1 MAVNHLESFASSE
14 ALQVWGISED
24 PLASGMTTL
33 IFDRE
38 SRVEGVTVDYIK
50 IDFMKS
56 ANLPGFKV
64 SMDAGSSVLYEMDKL
79 FTLTEE
85 EREELEDKIDEFYF
99 SLGDDAPVSSGM
111 VLSFSEN
118 SPEFKKIEE
127 LFGANLANGLQAVF
141 KKHKQKKIHLDIHSD
156 QFLKDSQGNLVC
168 VDAVMDKNIY
178 REIQATN

>member
-1 MAVNHLESFASSE
+1 MANHLESFASGE
-14 ALQVWGISED
+14 AMGIWGIDEN
-24 PLASGMTTL
+24 PMASGMTTL
-33 IFDRE
+33 IFDRD
-38 SRVEGVTVDYIK
+38 SRVEGITIDYIK

-56 ANLPGFKV
+56 AGLPGFRIC
-64 SMDAGSSVLYEMDKL
+64 MDAGSSVLYEMDKL
-79 FTLTEE
+79 SPLTEE
-85 EREELEDKIDEFYF
+85 EKEALEDKIDEFYF
-99 SLGDDAPVSSGM
+99 SLGEDAPVSSG
-111 VLSFSEN
+111 LILTFFEN